1 MIEPHTRRHIIPKV
15 SPEGID
21 TRNSS
26 EKLHETIPTQ
36 NHIYTEITA
45 REIAD
50 EMQCTHFAMENGVD
64 LRI

>member
-1 MIEPHTRRHIIPKV
+1 MVESHARRHIIPKV

-26 EKLHETIPTQ
+26 EKLNVTIPKQ

-45 REIAD
+45 KEIAD
-50 EMQCTHFAMENGVD
+50 EMQCTNFAMENGGD